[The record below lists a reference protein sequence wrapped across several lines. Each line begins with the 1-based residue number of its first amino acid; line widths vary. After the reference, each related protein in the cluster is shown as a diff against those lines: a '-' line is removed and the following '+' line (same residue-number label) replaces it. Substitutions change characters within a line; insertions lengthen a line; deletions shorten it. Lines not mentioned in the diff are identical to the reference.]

1 MLSRQE
7 KETVIV
13 FNEEEP
19 LATVSTFNSSIITRL
34 SKLEGA
40 VLMREYDEGEKRFTI
55 PKNWIRFNPPRKL
68 ELSEEQ
74 RAERGRRLREAR
86 RV

>member
-1 MLSRQE
+1 
-7 KETVIV
+7 
-13 FNEEEP
+13 
-19 LATVSTFNSSIITRL
+19 
-34 SKLEGA
+34 
-40 VLMREYDEGEKRFTI
+40 MREYDEGEKRFTI

-86 RV
+86 GV